1 MKKHVFATLFL
12 VLVVFTMQSV
22 FAQKAETKQTKE
34 KAKTEQTK
42 APAKAKADAKVI
54 WNKVCPVMGNAVSAT
69 APTVEYKGKTIGFCC
84 AGCDAKF
91 KKDPETYMKNLSP
104 DGAKFVG
111 KK

>member
-1 MKKHVFATLFL
+1 MKNTLFTIGLL
-12 VLVVFTMQSV
+12 VLIVFTFQSIS
-22 FAQKAETKQTKE
+22 AQTAEKKQVKE

-42 APAKAKADAKVI
+42 KEVKPAAKAI
-54 WNKVCPVMGNAVSAT
+54 WNKVCPVMGNAVNPKS
-69 APTVEYKGKTIGFCC
+69 PTVEYKGKTIGFCC

-91 KKDPETYMKNLSP
+91 QKDPEIYMKNLSA

>member
-1 MKKHVFATLFL
+1 MKKHLFVTLFL
-12 VLVVFTMQSV
+12 ILVVFTMQNV
-22 FAQKAETKQTKE
+22 FAQNADTKQTKA

-42 APAKAKADAKVI
+42 APVKAEAKAI
-54 WNKVCPVMGNAVSAT
+54 WNKVCPVMGNAVNPKS
-69 APTVEYKGKTIGFCC
+69 PTVEYKGKTIGFCC